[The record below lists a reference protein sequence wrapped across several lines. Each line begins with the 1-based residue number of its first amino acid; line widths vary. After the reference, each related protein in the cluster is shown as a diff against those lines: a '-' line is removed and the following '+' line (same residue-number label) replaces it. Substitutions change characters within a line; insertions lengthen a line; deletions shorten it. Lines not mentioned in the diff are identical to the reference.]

1 MGVGARVKVGARV
14 RATRIGVR
22 ARAGA
27 RARIGARAR
36 VGARARERL
45 EQAQLGSVV
54 RVHPHAKRQ
63 QLSGRDLADLVRVRV
78 RVRS

>member
-1 MGVGARVKVGARV
+1 M
-14 RATRIGVR
+14 ATTGLKAVLE
-22 ARAGA
+22 
-27 RARIGARAR
+27 
-36 VGARARERL
+36 ERL

-78 RVRS
+78 RVRVRS

>member
-1 MGVGARVKVGARV
+1 VKVGARV
-14 RATRIGVR
+14 RATRVGVR
-22 ARAGA
+22 ARVGA

-78 RVRS
+78 RVRVRS